1 VVTGYLLSGCLLGLA
16 AGLAPGPLLALVI
29 GESLQHGSRAGV
41 KVALSPLI
49 SDLPVVAITLLAVQH
64 LSRFTPVLAA
74 ISGLGGLLV
83 LTIGYRT
90 FRTQAVT
97 LPATAPAPSHALA
110 KGVAVN
116 LCSPHPWLFWFSV
129 GAPLLLKAAAA
140 SIPAAVGFVAI
151 FYLLL
156 VGAKLLLAR
165 LVGRWRGLLSG
176 PGYLLTM
183 RILGLLLMGFALLL
197 FRDGYHLLVTPR
209 W

>member
-1 VVTGYLLSGCLLGLA
+1 MVTGYLLSGCLLGLA

-29 GESLQHGSRAGV
+29 GETLQHGSRAGV
-41 KVALSPLI
+41 KVALAPLLT
-49 SDLPVVAITLLAVQH
+49 DLPVVAITLLAVQH
-64 LSRFTPVLAA
+64 LSRFNPLLAA

-90 FRTQAVT
+90 FRTRAVALQT
-97 LPATAPAPSHALA
+97 TALAPSRALA

-116 LCSPHPWLFWFSV
+116 LLSPHPWLFWFSV
-129 GAPLLLKAAAA
+129 GAPLLLKAADE
-140 SIPAAVGFVAI
+140 SIPAAVGFVLI

-156 VGAKLLLAR
+156 VGAKLLLAQ

-183 RILGLLLMGFALLL
+183 RGLGLLLMGFALLL
-197 FRDGYHLLVTPR
+197 FRDGYHRLVS
-209 W
+209 